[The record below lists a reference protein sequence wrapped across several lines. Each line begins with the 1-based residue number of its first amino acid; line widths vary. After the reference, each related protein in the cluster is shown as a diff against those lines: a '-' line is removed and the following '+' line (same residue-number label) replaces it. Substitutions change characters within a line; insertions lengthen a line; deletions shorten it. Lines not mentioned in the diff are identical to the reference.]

1 MIRCIIK
8 FSKLNKEQKNEFDTA
23 EAAMDQLIDEIV
35 DKAVQE
41 YDDVID

>member
-8 FSKLNKEQKNEFDTA
+8 FSKLNKEQKTEFDTA

>member
-1 MIRCIIK
+1 MIRRIIK
-8 FSKLNKEQKNEFDTA
+8 FSKLNKEQKTEFDTT